1 MRRAVPR
8 AIPPRGWGGLSK
20 RVLAVLRNGPLAK
33 SGIAAALGQD
43 AVSGALNRAI
53 RNLLA
58 AGAIERTIPDR
69 PNSRLQ
75 RYRLTGDGERRPR
88 SRAAEDPGL
97 NPAPRRPGAPQ

>member
-1 MRRAVPR
+1 M
-8 AIPPRGWGGLSK
+8 
-20 RVLAVLRNGPLAK
+20 LAVLRNGPLAK

-43 AVSGALNRAI
+43 AVSGPLNRAI

-88 SRAAEDPGL
+88 QPAAQEPGSK
-97 NPAPRRPGAPQ
+97 PARRPPGAPQ